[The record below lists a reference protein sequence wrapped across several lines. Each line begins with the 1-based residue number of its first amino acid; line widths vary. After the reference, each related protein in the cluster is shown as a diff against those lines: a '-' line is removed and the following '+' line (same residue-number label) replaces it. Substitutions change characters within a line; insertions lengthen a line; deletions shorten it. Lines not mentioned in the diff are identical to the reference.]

1 MTKMFDPTIA
11 IALLIGIFAIL
22 IILKIPMVFA
32 LAASTAVAMIY
43 TGIPLMAMVQQMAK
57 SINSFSLMAVPFFI
71 LAGEIMS
78 AGGLSMRLTKF
89 ANVLVGRFRGGLA
102 QVNVVGSMFY
112 GGISG
117 SAVADVSSLGVIE
130 IDMMTKAG
138 YERDFTT
145 AVTVTS
151 ACQGVVIPPS
161 HNLIIYAMAAGGL
174 SVGRLLIAGYIPGIL
189 LGVGLMAICFIFAV
203 KRNFPR
209 GEKVSLREG
218 LKITLNAVL
227 ALFTAVIIVGGTV
240 SGIFTATESSA
251 FACIY
256 AFVIAVFVYRDLKI
270 KQFPKLLL
278 KTIKTLALVFSL
290 IAAAGGFGWMMAY
303 LQIPKLITE
312 TLLALTSSKIVIL
325 LIINV
330 ILLALGCIMDMAP
343 LIIICTPILLPV
355 VVQYGVDPI
364 HFGIIMVL
372 NLAIGLT
379 TPPIGSALFV
389 GCAIGKISIEKT
401 AKAIWPM
408 WISMVAVLMLVTF
421 VPELTMWLPN
431 LVMK

>member
-1 MTKMFDPTIA
+1 MFDHSLA
-11 IALLIGIFAIL
+11 ITLLLGIFALLIV
-22 IILKIPMVFA
+22 LKVPMVFA
-32 LAASTAVAMIY
+32 LAAATTVTMVY
-43 TGIPLMAMVQQMAK
+43 TGIPLQAMVQQMAK
-57 SINSFSLMAVPFFI
+57 AVDSFTLMAVPFFI

-89 ANVLVGRFRGGLA
+89 ANVLVGRWRGGLA
-102 QVNVVGSMFY
+102 QVNVLGSMFF

-138 YERDFTT
+138 YERDFST

-174 SVGRLLIAGYIPGIL
+174 SVGRLLVAGYIPGIL
-189 LGVGLMAICFIFAV
+189 LGVGLMVICFIFAV
-203 KRNFPR
+203 KRNFPK
-209 GEKVSLREG
+209 GEKVPFKEG
-218 LKITLNAVL
+218 LKISWDAML

-256 AFVIAVFVYRDLKI
+256 AFIIAVFVYRDLKI
-270 KQFPKLLL
+270 KQIPKLLFN
-278 KTIKTLALVFSL
+278 TIKTLALVFGL

-303 LQIPKLITE
+303 LQVPKLITQG
-312 TLLALTSSKIVIL
+312 LLAVTSSKVILL

-330 ILLALGCIMDMAP
+330 MLLLLGCIMDMAP

-355 VVQYGVDPI
+355 VTQYGVDPI

-379 TPPIGSALFV
+379 TPPVGSALFV
-389 GCAIGKISIEKT
+389 GCAIGKISIEEVTKS
-401 AKAIWPM
+401 IWPM
-408 WISMVAVLMLVTF
+408 WISMVVVLMLVTF
-421 VPELTMWLPN
+421 IPELTMWLPN
-431 LVMK
+431 LMMK

>member
-1 MTKMFDPTIA
+1 MFDPSIA
-11 IALLIGIFAIL
+11 IALLLGIFALL
-22 IILKIPMVFA
+22 IIIKVPMVFA
-32 LAASTAVAMIY
+32 LAASTTVTMIY

-57 SINSFSLMAVPFFI
+57 AVDSFSLMAVPFFI

-102 QVNVVGSMFY
+102 YVNVLGSMFF

-117 SAVADVSSLGVIE
+117 SAVADVSSLGIIE

-138 YERDFTT
+138 YERDFST

-151 ACQGVVIPPS
+151 ACQGVIIPPS

-174 SVGRLLIAGYIPGIL
+174 SVGKLLIAGYIPGIL
-189 LGVGLMAICFIFAV
+189 LGASLMVICFIFAV

-209 GEKVSLREG
+209 GEKVPFKEALRISKDA
-218 LKITLNAVL
+218 LL

-251 FACIY
+251 FACLY
-256 AFVIAVFVYRDLKI
+256 AFIIAVFVYRDLKI
-270 KQFPKLLL
+270 KQIPKLIFNTV
-278 KTIKTLALVFSL
+278 KMLALVFSL

-303 LQIPKLITE
+303 LQVPKIITAA
-312 TLLALTSSKIVIL
+312 LLSVTTSKIIL
-325 LIINV
+325 FLIINAM
-330 ILLALGCIMDMAP
+330 LLVLGCIMDMAP
-343 LIIICTPILLPV
+343 LIIILTPILLPV
-355 VVQYGVDPI
+355 VKQYGIDPI

-379 TPPIGSALFV
+379 TPPVGSALFV
-389 GCAIGKISIEKT
+389 GCAIGKIRIEQAMKV
-401 AKAIWPM
+401 IWPM
-408 WISMVAVLMLVTF
+408 WLSMVAVLLLVTF

>member
-22 IILKIPMVFA
+22 IILKVPMVFA
-32 LAASTAVAMIY
+32 LAASTTVTMIY

-78 AGGLSMRLTKF
+78 AGGLSMRLTRF

-189 LGVGLMAICFIFAV
+189 LGVSLMAICFIFAI

-218 LKITLNAVL
+218 LKITWNALL

-256 AFVIAVFVYRDLKI
+256 AFIIAVFVYRDLKI
-270 KQFPKLLL
+270 KQLPKLLF

-312 TLLALTSSKIVIL
+312 ALLALTSSKIVIL

-330 ILLALGCIMDMAP
+330 MLLALGCIMDMAP

-355 VVQYGVDPI
+355 VMQYGIDPI

-389 GCAIGKISIEKT
+389 GCAIGKISIEKA

-431 LVMK
+431 LLMK